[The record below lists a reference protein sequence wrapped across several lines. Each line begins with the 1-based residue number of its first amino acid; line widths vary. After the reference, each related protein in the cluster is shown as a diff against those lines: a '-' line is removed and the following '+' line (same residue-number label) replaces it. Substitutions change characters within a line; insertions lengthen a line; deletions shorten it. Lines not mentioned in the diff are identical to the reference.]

1 MARRAKTVIGER
13 NLAQTAAMQ
22 RSGEQGIAAL
32 QRATSAKT
40 GESKDQQ
47 KLGLQAGQMSGQ
59 QITADLTR
67 KERDTLARE
76 VATGKEI
83 QESRAQDL
91 REHQAGVE
99 RAPGGDVPPLL
110 ARYRES
116 LGQQAEPAEAEQ
128 PPQRGAVPE
137 GQQGPPA
144 PQGYQPS
151 EGQPQQPSGGPTQPA
166 GQVGPPAPG
175 VEAQPPGGTEQG
187 PPPAPQGP
195 QPPPR
200 MDQVAAQARTQVET
214 VRPGQLRPTAAA
226 KESLAYAR
234 QGQEQERAI
243 SRGEFAIKQQ
253 DSDTRFREG
262 EAKMLEA
269 MTASAAQRLEKEE
282 AAKEEMRTGL
292 AFTRQAISDLINDEI
307 GPEQVAA
314 AYMSNTEI
322 AKAAA
327 ESKADPDS
335 PALKIALSRLLNNK
349 LASQNIRWAAV
360 TGEALPDSQDG
371 DIYNRFNLRLS
382 EMTAAFRS
390 DRVLAASKGQDP
402 TLSDPFRD
410 AARGQ
415 GAGKGGAMR
424 GAWAGIRDE
433 GEKQRFIR
441 KATARAMM
449 ESEAL
454 ARIGR
459 EQLESTGMA
468 DRLASQTQET
478 AMWKQ
483 RAFDAEQIARYGP
496 SSLGEDVTQLPGGQ
510 RVPTD
515 VAEETQQRIEATA
528 AGKPLPGF
536 TGERPSGSQIAG
548 ETLTGKRPISE
559 FFDDPGGEQ

>member
-1 MARRAKTVIGER
+1 
-13 NLAQTAAMQ
+13 
-22 RSGEQGIAAL
+22 
-32 QRATSAKT
+32 
-40 GESKDQQ
+40 
-47 KLGLQAGQMSGQ
+47 
-59 QITADLTR
+59 
-67 KERDTLARE
+67 
-76 VATGKEI
+76 
-83 QESRAQDL
+83 
-91 REHQAGVE
+91 
-99 RAPGGDVPPLL
+99 
-110 ARYRES
+110 
-116 LGQQAEPAEAEQ
+116 
-128 PPQRGAVPE
+128 
-137 GQQGPPA
+137 
-144 PQGYQPS
+144 
-151 EGQPQQPSGGPTQPA
+151 
-166 GQVGPPAPG
+166 
-175 VEAQPPGGTEQG
+175 
-187 PPPAPQGP
+187 
-195 QPPPR
+195 
-200 MDQVAAQARTQVET
+200 
-214 VRPGQLRPTAAA
+214 
-226 KESLAYAR
+226 
-234 QGQEQERAI
+234 
-243 SRGEFAIKQQ
+243 
-253 DSDTRFREG
+253 
-262 EAKMLEA
+262 
-269 MTASAAQRLEKEE
+269 
-282 AAKEEMRTGL
+282 
-292 AFTRQAISDLINDEI
+292 
-307 GPEQVAA
+307 
-314 AYMSNTEI
+314 
-322 AKAAA
+322 
-327 ESKADPDS
+327 
-335 PALKIALSRLLNNK
+335 
-349 LASQNIRWAAV
+349 
-360 TGEALPDSQDG
+360 
-371 DIYNRFNLRLS
+371 
-382 EMTAAFRS
+382 MTAAFRS